1 MVNLKKDMTVD
12 EIIQYTAQLE
22 EDLQILKTL
31 LNELGYKD
39 IPIDYEYFRK
49 TQKVLKKD
57 NNEKV

>member
-1 MVNLKKDMTVD
+1 MVNLKKYMTVD

-49 TQKVLKKD
+49 TQKVLKKG
-57 NNEKV
+57 